1 MSSLSEML
9 KPKKA
14 FTCTLCTEYL
24 QYNEYNENTIK
35 IENVGYVEYD
45 VDVEGEDQNDAKKKA
60 IEAFKKYGGI
70 YTTQDNIFSSN
81 NTSSSFDSDPNTVP
95 KYAAYYKD
103 TYISPWDAEYS
114 LYCIRMSPKNDF
126 VIFCCDLYAGKEEE
140 HIIKQAAEIFWNSLS
155 TKLKEL
161 NSENELSD
169 AISVDAISVDA
180 ISNEDKDKFILNCFY
195 AFPAIKQEIL
205 LDRLIKVK
213 PKVFNVVKIV
223 EFHDPNR

>member
-1 MSSLSEML
+1 MSLSKML
-9 KPKKA
+9 KQKKA
-14 FTCTLCTEYL
+14 FTVTLFIQFI
-24 QYNEYNENTIK
+24 QYNEFAEEIQY
-35 IENVGYVEYD
+35 VGHEITD

-60 IEAFKKYGGI
+60 IEAFLKNGGI
-70 YTTQDNIFSSN
+70 YTIENIISSN
-81 NTSSSFDSDPNTVP
+81 NTPSYDSDPNTVP

-103 TYISPWDAEYS
+103 TYISPWDAKHS
-114 LYCIRMSPKNDF
+114 LYCISKSPKNDF

-205 LDRLIKVK
+205 LDRLIKVE
-213 PKVFNVVKIV
+213 PKVFNVVKTV
-223 EFHDPNR
+223 EFYDSLS

>member
-1 MSSLSEML
+1 ML
-9 KPKKA
+9 KQKKA
-14 FTCTLCTEYL
+14 FTVTLFIQFI
-24 QYNEYNENTIK
+24 QYNEFAEEIQY
-35 IENVGYVEYD
+35 VGHEITD

-60 IEAFKKYGGI
+60 IEAFLKNGGI
-70 YTTQDNIFSSN
+70 YTIENIISSN
-81 NTSSSFDSDPNTVP
+81 NTPSYDSDPNTVP

-103 TYISPWDAEYS
+103 TYISPWDAKHS
-114 LYCIRMSPKNDF
+114 LYCISKSPKNDF

-205 LDRLIKVK
+205 LDRLIKVE
-213 PKVFNVVKIV
+213 PKVFNVVKTV
-223 EFHDPNR
+223 EFYDSLS